1 MQSTKEN
8 FIYGFR
14 AILETI
20 KTGKPVDKI
29 LLRKGLSNELFNEL
43 FQVIRETGIPY
54 QFVPQQKLDRITKK
68 NHQGA
73 IAFISPVEFHNL
85 EEVLPL
91 LFEQGKNPFLLILDR
106 ITDVRNFGAIARSA
120 ECAGVHAILI
130 PHKNTA
136 SINEDAVK
144 TSAGALS
151 RIRVCRTSSLEQ
163 TAKYLKSSGI
173 QLVAA
178 SEKASKEHFQVD
190 FTLPTAVIMGS
201 EDKGISNKLLEVADN
216 LAKIPLMGDI
226 DSLNVSVATGVF
238 LFEVVRQRHS

>member
-1 MQSTKEN
+1 MESTKEN

-20 KTGKPVDKI
+20 KSGRPIDKI
-29 LLRKGLSNELFNEL
+29 FLRKGLNNELFSEL
-43 FQVIRETGIPY
+43 FQVIRDTGIPY

-73 IAFISPVEFHNL
+73 IAFISPVEIHNI
-85 EEVLPL
+85 EDVLPL
-91 LFEQGKNPFLLILDR
+91 LYEQGENPFLLILDR

-130 PHKNTA
+130 PHKNSA

-151 RIRVCRTSSLEQ
+151 KIKVCRTPSLEQ
-163 TAKYLKSSGI
+163 TAKFLKSSGI

-178 SEKASKEHFQVD
+178 SEKASKEHFQID
-190 FTLPTAVIMGS
+190 FTLPTAIIMGS
-201 EDKGISNKLLEVADN
+201 EDKGISNKLLEVTDS
-216 LAKIPLMGDI
+216 LAKIPLVGEI
-226 DSLNVSVATGVF
+226 ASLNVSVATGVF
-238 LFEVVRQRHS
+238 LFEVVRQRR

>member
-1 MQSTKEN
+1 MESTKEN

-20 KTGKPVDKI
+20 KSGRPIDKI
-29 LLRKGLSNELFNEL
+29 FLRKGLNNELFSEL

-73 IAFISPVEFHNL
+73 IAFISPVEIHNI
-85 EEVLPL
+85 EDVLPQL
-91 LFEQGKNPFLLILDR
+91 YEQGETPFLLILDR

-130 PHKNTA
+130 PHKNSA

-151 RIRVCRTSSLEQ
+151 KIKVCRTPSLEQ
-163 TAKYLKSSGI
+163 TAKFLKSSGI

-178 SEKASKEHFQVD
+178 SEKASKEHFQID
-190 FTLPTAVIMGS
+190 FTLPTAIIMGS
-201 EDKGISNKLLEVADN
+201 EDKGISNKLLDVTDS
-216 LAKIPLMGDI
+216 LAKIPLLGEI
-226 DSLNVSVATGVF
+226 ASLNVSVATGVF
-238 LFEVVRQRHS
+238 LFEVVRQRR

>member
-14 AILETI
+14 SILETI
-20 KTGKPVDKI
+20 KSGRPIDKI
-29 LLRKGLSNELFNEL
+29 LLRKGLNNELFTEL
-43 FQVIRETGIPY
+43 FQLIRDTGIPY
-54 QFVPQQKLDRITKK
+54 QFVPQQKLDRITQK

-73 IAFISPVEFHNL
+73 IAFISPVEIHNI
-85 EEVLPL
+85 EDVLPR

-130 PHKNTA
+130 PHKNAA

-151 RIRVCRTSSLEQ
+151 RIQVCRTSSLEQ
-163 TAKYLKSSGI
+163 TGKYLKSSGI

-178 SEKASKEHFQVD
+178 SEKAFKEHFQVD

-201 EDKGISNKLLEVADN
+201 EDKGISNKLLEITDS
-216 LAKIPLMGDI
+216 LAKIPLFGDI
-226 DSLNVSVATGVF
+226 ASLNVSVATGVF
-238 LFEVVRQRHS
+238 LFEVVRQRR

>member
-8 FIYGFR
+8 FIYGIR

-20 KTGKPVDKI
+20 KTGKPIDKI

-43 FQVIRETGIPY
+43 FQVIRESGTPY

-151 RIRVCRTSSLEQ
+151 KIHVCRTSSLEQ

-226 DSLNVSVATGVF
+226 ASLNVSVATGVI

>member
-1 MQSTKEN
+1 MESTKEN

-20 KTGKPVDKI
+20 KSGRPIDKI
-29 LLRKGLSNELFNEL
+29 FLRKGLNNELFSEL
-43 FQVIRETGIPY
+43 FQVIRDTGIPY

-73 IAFISPVEFHNL
+73 IAFISPVEIHNI
-85 EEVLPL
+85 EDVLPL
-91 LFEQGKNPFLLILDR
+91 LYEQGENPFLLILDR

-130 PHKNTA
+130 PHKNSA

-151 RIRVCRTSSLEQ
+151 KIKVCRTPSLEQ
-163 TAKYLKSSGI
+163 TAKFLKSSGI

-178 SEKASKEHFQVD
+178 SEKASKEHFQID
-190 FTLPTAVIMGS
+190 FTLPTAIIVGS
-201 EDKGISNKLLEVADN
+201 EDKGISNKLLEVTDS
-216 LAKIPLMGDI
+216 LAKIPLVGEI
-226 DSLNVSVATGVF
+226 ASLNVSVATGVF
-238 LFEVVRQRHS
+238 LFEVVRQRR

>member
-20 KTGKPVDKI
+20 KSGKPIDKI
-29 LLRKGLSNELFNEL
+29 LLRKGLKNELFNEL
-43 FQVIRETGIPY
+43 FQMIRDTGIPY

-73 IAFISPVEFHNL
+73 IAFISPVEFHNI
-85 EEVLPL
+85 EDILPQ
-91 LFEQGKNPFLLILDR
+91 LFEQGKNPFILILDR

-151 RIRVCRTSSLEQ
+151 KIPLCRTSSLEQ

-190 FTLPTAVIMGS
+190 FTLPTAIILGA
-201 EDKGISNKLLEVADN
+201 EDKGISKKLIETADN
-216 LAKIPLMGDI
+216 LAKIPLIGDI
-226 DSLNVSVATGVF
+226 ASLNVSVATGVF
-238 LFEVVRQRHS
+238 LFEVVRQRR